1 MEIIK
6 MINLVCVEHQKI
18 KKKKTQSWVAYHS
31 TSAATSYSK
40 KDGEK
45 SSNRESLL
53 KGGGLPH
60 NLWEETK
67 KWFWSKF
74 QSSIESNPGLTCF
87 VSLSYDWSKKTC
99 ISLATNQMGSL
110 TNNTLISCPFP
121 PFRYL
126 FLPWDLIGYWLC

>member
-1 MEIIK
+1 MWLIYQAYFFNNPGLLDKVKIKAMEIIK
-6 MINLVCVEHQKI
+6 MINLVCVEHLKM

-67 KWFWSKF
+67 NAFEANFSQVSKVIQDWLVLFYLAMTGLKKLAFLSQPIKW
-74 QSSIESNPGLTCF
+74 E
-87 VSLSYDWSKKTC
+87 V
-99 ISLATNQMGSL
+99 
-110 TNNTLISCPFP
+110 
-121 PFRYL
+121 
-126 FLPWDLIGYWLC
+126 

>member
-1 MEIIK
+1 
-6 MINLVCVEHQKI
+6 MINLVCVEHLKMK

-67 KWFWSKF
+67 NAFEANFSQVLKVIQDWLVLFYLAMTGLKKLAFLSQPIKW
-74 QSSIESNPGLTCF
+74 E
-87 VSLSYDWSKKTC
+87 V
-99 ISLATNQMGSL
+99 
-110 TNNTLISCPFP
+110 
-121 PFRYL
+121 
-126 FLPWDLIGYWLC
+126 